1 LARGRS
7 VKKSLHYLRSF
18 IVRTEEIPM
27 TESEVD
33 VVREEPGKAVARF
46 IGEHDLTTRVS
57 TIDLLQQLIAENDH
71 VTVDLSDATFIDS
84 SFLHA
89 LVVANRSAVDRGIR
103 FRVQLNTSPG
113 IENVFK
119 ISGLI
124 DSLDCFYGDDQTLPP
139 PPLPEE
145 FTKAV
150 SP

>member
-1 LARGRS
+1 
-7 VKKSLHYLRSF
+7 
-18 IVRTEEIPM
+18 M

-33 VVREEPGKAVARF
+33 VVHEEPGKVVARF
-46 IGEHDLTTRVS
+46 IGEHDLTTR
-57 TIDLLQQLIAENDH
+57 DDHHELLQQLVAENDH
-71 VTVDLSDATFIDS
+71 VTADLSDATFIDS

-89 LVVANRSAVDRGIR
+89 LVMANRSARAPWHT
-103 FRVQLNTSPG
+103 LSCATSTTPG
-113 IENVFK
+113 IESVFK